1 MNGAGISD
9 GPKILVTSAVRTK
22 VQRASSWR
30 WPAFLFFISSACLL
44 FAFRETISGMVHTW
58 SSSKTYSHCFLIV
71 PLFIY
76 LIWLRRNR
84 ILRVSPRMSSWGL
97 VLLVFSAGA
106 WLLGS
111 LGEAKVIQ
119 EFALVTIFGAAL
131 WTLLGTDVLHVVGFP
146 LLFLFFGVPWGVSLV
161 GPLQNFTAW
170 FAVHALTL
178 SNVPA
183 VLENHTIFLP
193 TSAWTVAETCS
204 GIRYLFASTVF
215 GVFYS
220 SLVYRSQKR
229 RFIFV
234 LVSIV
239 LPILANGVR
248 AYGIVLLSYVTN
260 YRLAAGVD
268 HIIYGGVFF
277 VGLQIALMTIGLH
290 WREKP
295 EDYGSVAPGES
306 PNKSRGLQAKQGTAA
321 VAAIAVILTAP
332 LLAKHFWEKSSAK
345 ATPQELSVTPDPSWQ
360 QVETLRETWNPD
372 FRSPENQFRR
382 QYEFGMHR
390 VDLCWAYYSGRN
402 PAQLDDAAKGYGD
415 PQLWSR
421 ASEKIEHGIL
431 NGHEVTIEK
440 DLLQSGTNSRLV
452 WKVFWVAG
460 EYTASATRVKLLQA
474 RARLLGKSAATGVI
488 VLGTEDPLGGANAAQ
503 KTLQNFLA
511 HALFSIS
518 PHS

>member
-1 MNGAGISD
+1 
-9 GPKILVTSAVRTK
+9 
-22 VQRASSWR
+22 
-30 WPAFLFFISSACLL
+30 
-44 FAFRETISGMVHTW
+44 
-58 SSSKTYSHCFLIV
+58 V

-76 LIWLRRNR
+76 LIFLRRKR
-84 ILRVSPRMSSWGL
+84 ISGISPGVSFWGLAILAFLAAVWLLADLGEIRVVKEFAMIGILGAVVWTVLGSAVLRVLS
-97 VLLVFSAGA
+97 
-106 WLLGS
+106 
-111 LGEAKVIQ
+111 
-119 EFALVTIFGAAL
+119 
-131 WTLLGTDVLHVVGFP
+131 FP
-146 LLFLFFGVPWGVSLV
+146 LAFLLFAVPCGVTLV

-170 FAVHALTL
+170 FAVHSLTL

-193 TSAWTVAETCS
+193 TSTWTVGETCS

-229 RFIFV
+229 RCIFV
-234 LVSIV
+234 LVSMV
-239 LPILANGVR
+239 LPIIANGVR
-248 AYGIVLLSYVTN
+248 AYGIVLLSYATN

-295 EDYGSVAPGES
+295 EDYAPVALGE
-306 PNKSRGLQAKQGTAA
+306 PANKSRGLQPKQGIVA
-321 VAAIAVILTAP
+321 VAAIVVIVTAP
-332 LLAKHFWEKSSAK
+332 LLAKHFWESSSAK
-345 ATPQELSVTPDPSWQ
+345 ATPQELSVTLGPSWQ
-360 QVETLRETWNPD
+360 QVETLQESWNPD

-382 QYEFGMHR
+382 QYEFGEHR

-421 ASEKIEHGIL
+421 ASEKIEHGML

-440 DLLQSGTNSRLV
+440 DLLQSGTNSRPL
-452 WKVFWVAG
+452 WRVFWVAG

-488 VLGTEDPLGGANAAQ
+488 VLGTEDPLDGVNAAQ

-511 HALFSIS
+511 HTLFSIS
-518 PHS
+518 QDAGQPSGRGDSPPIFKEH